1 MKTQDAPFAV
11 TNACKLC
18 SPLGAVLAFKGIEG
32 AVCILHGS
40 QGCATYIRRYMISH
54 YKEPLDVASSSF
66 SEDAAIF
73 GGSVTLMQGLDN
85 LTKQYKPAV
94 IGIAT
99 TCLSETIGDDVGRIL
114 LNYKSGR
121 KAEELPVLINVSTPA
136 YKGTHADGFVSA
148 VRAVVEA
155 LAAPGEKNNSINIF
169 HGMLSPEDLRNIK
182 ELTRSFGLG
191 YTLFPDYSETMDI
204 QV

>member
-1 MKTQDAPFAV
+1 MKTREAPVSV

-66 SEDAAIF
+66 SEDAAVF
-73 GGSVTLMQGLDN
+73 GGAASLMQGLDN
-85 LTKQYKPAV
+85 LIKQYRPAV

-99 TCLSETIGDDVGRIL
+99 TCLSETIGDDVAHTSGLCKKQGRRKTAGADKCIHAGVQRHPRGRI
-114 LNYKSGR
+114 SGGG
-121 KAEELPVLINVSTPA
+121 KI
-136 YKGTHADGFVSA
+136 GG
-148 VRAVVEA
+148 
-155 LAAPGEKNNSINIF
+155 
-169 HGMLSPEDLRNIK
+169 
-182 ELTRSFGLG
+182 
-191 YTLFPDYSETMDI
+191 
-204 QV
+204 